1 MDYEDKY
8 LKYKTKYL
16 TLKAQQTGGGWDNA
30 EEYGKTLPTV
40 LDLTGWKIN
49 QYNAEYKKDTL
60 TFNIIKYSF
69 DESEDK
75 PVLFAMAG
83 ISSKSF
89 SNSAKVIVENVDK
102 LKAKFS
108 SVYMINYDPLKQYQI
123 EACRTYDDLK
133 DRKTMLR
140 KELSDKELNI
150 IYKAEIDLNIEIA
163 SIMNKIITE
172 DLKLKNVHLLGK
184 CNGGFVGLELVSM
197 SNIYKALYL
206 AVPGSPIHI
215 QPLTKLSAKRL
226 KEIDFIF
233 GWNDNDD
240 YKFNFT
246 PESRMEKDIYDSEME
261 KLGVSKYKSYMFPAG
276 NGHEINAD
284 LINKIA

>member
-1 MDYEDKY
+1 MDYENKY

-16 TLKAQQTGGGWDNA
+16 TLRSLQTGGGWDNA
-30 EEYGKTLPTV
+30 EAYGKTLPTV
-40 LDLTGWKIN
+40 LDLTGWKLN
-49 QYNAEYKKDTL
+49 QYNAEYIKDTL
-60 TFNIIKYSF
+60 TFNIIKYDF

-89 SNSAKVIVENVDK
+89 SNSAKVVVENINK
-102 LKAKFS
+102 LKGKFS
-108 SVYMINYDPLKQYQI
+108 SVYIINYDPLKTYQNA
-123 EACRTYDDLK
+123 ACGAYDQLK
-133 DRKTMLR
+133 GKSMLR
-140 KELSDKELNI
+140 KELSDKELNV

-172 DLKLKNVHLLGK
+172 DLKLKDVHILGK
-184 CNGGFVGLELVSM
+184 CNGGFVGLELVSI
-197 SNIYKALYL
+197 SPIYKALYL

-261 KLGVSKYKSYMFPAG
+261 KLGASKYKSYMFPNG
-276 NGHEINAD
+276 NGHEINKD